1 MIYYDDVGIRK
12 SEGELL
18 EDGITANGWGDENTH
33 IRGQFDQIKHFHFCS
48 LFFYAN
54 GHI

>member
-1 MIYYDDVGIRK
+1 MPAPESDYPGWVG
-12 SEGELL
+12 L
-18 EDGITANGWGDENTH
+18 GWGDENTH

-48 LFFYAN
+48 LFVYAN